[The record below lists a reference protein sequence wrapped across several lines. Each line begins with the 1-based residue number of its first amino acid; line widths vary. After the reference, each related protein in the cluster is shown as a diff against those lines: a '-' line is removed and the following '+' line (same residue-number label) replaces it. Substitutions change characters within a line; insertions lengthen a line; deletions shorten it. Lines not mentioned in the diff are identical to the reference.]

1 MALPTQTIGGLSSGL
16 DTNSII
22 ESLVSIE
29 KTQLTR
35 LETKKENRELYLNA
49 YYSVNSMLKEFLT
62 SVEAITSK
70 SAWNAKTTASSD
82 DSILTAT
89 ATDAAAVGTHTF
101 RVGQLATSAQY
112 MSGGFASKDNPILP
126 SGAAGQ
132 KITKPATLYSKLSE
146 LNNGAGVSNQDTIA
160 IQLLDDNGELAGLD
174 TDGDGTKDNFAQFTV
189 SLAGC
194 NTIAD
199 VMNKVTTT
207 ANDLGFAITCVDN
220 GDGTFGINYLPQRV
234 AYTTI
239 SANYTAG
246 TYSLDGGFGATDKTA
261 TINASFST
269 YLNGSGAYDQEVSWN
284 ETYDSVV
291 LGKEKWTDANG

>member
-132 KITKPATLYSKLSE
+132 KSPSPPP
-146 LNNGAGVSNQDTIA
+146 
-160 IQLLDDNGELAGLD
+160 
-174 TDGDGTKDNFAQFTV
+174 FTA
-189 SLAGC
+189 SC
-194 NTIAD
+194 RSS
-199 VMNKVTTT
+199 TT
-207 ANDLGFAITCVDN
+207 ARASPTKTPSPSSCL
-220 GDGTFGINYLPQRV
+220 
-234 AYTTI
+234 TTM
-239 SANYTAG
+239 
-246 TYSLDGGFGATDKTA
+246 
-261 TINASFST
+261 ASSQ
-269 YLNGSGAYDQEVSWN
+269 G
-284 ETYDSVV
+284 
-291 LGKEKWTDANG
+291 